1 MSPWVNGSLV
11 DEDAPVI
18 RADDHGLVVGDG
30 VFETCEVRDGVPF
43 ALTRHLR
50 RLAASA
56 AGLGL
61 TVDEALV
68 RRGMAAV
75 LAAES
80 PGPARLRVTVTGGPS
95 PYGSDRGTAAPTVLV

>member
-50 RLAASA
+50 RLRESAS
-56 AGLGL
+56 GLGIE
-61 TVDEALV
+61 VDVEQV
-68 RRGMAAV
+68 HEGIAAV
-75 LAAES
+75 LADA
-80 PGPARLRVTVTGGPS
+80 PARARLRVTVTGGPS
-95 PYGSDRGTAAPTVLV
+95 PYGSDRGSGPPTVL

>member
-1 MSPWVNGSLV
+1 MTLWVNGAIV
-11 DEDAPVI
+11 DETAPVA

-30 VFETCEVRDGVPF
+30 VFETCEVRAGVPF

-61 TVDEALV
+61 VVDETAV
-68 RRGMAAV
+68 RAGITAV
-75 LAAES
+75 LAEE
-80 PGPARLRVTVTGGPS
+80 PTRPRARLRITVTGGPS
-95 PYGSDRGTAAPTVLV
+95 PYGSDRGD